1 MTDKSIIIKN
11 IDKQILNLIYKRNTF
26 FQKKELLEEFNE
38 TYYESKIFKN
48 NDEIKKLFNTINT
61 LEINPEEKKR
71 ILYLGPEGSYT
82 QDVAMKKFN
91 INNQFFSVN
100 SITNLFEEIDKENAD
115 FAVIPIENSLN
126 GLVNDTLNAFLKYN
140 LTVVDE
146 IILDIHHTF
155 ATNSQDISK
164 IKTIYSKDIAFDQC
178 SLFLE
183 KYNLHNIEHIFVEST
198 TKAAHLASLNPN
210 SAAICSS
217 AAAFNNHLNVMFYNI
232 EDNPTN
238 KTRFF
243 VLSKQELEKNSSIE
257 YKTSFLIELPNISGS
272 LIDFLLSFKNEG
284 INLYKIKLHITK
296 GISNFFIEF
305 NGHKDDENIKKIFNN
320 YPYLKVL
327 GSYKKEVEDI

>member
-11 IDKQILNLIYKRNTF
+11 IDKQILNLIYKRNAF

-38 TYYESKIFKN
+38 TYYENKIFKN
-48 NDEIKKLFNTINT
+48 NDEIKKLFNIINT

-82 QDVAMKKFN
+82 QDAAMKKFN

-100 SITNLFEEIDKENAD
+100 SITNLFEEINKENAD

-155 ATNSQDISK
+155 STNSQDISK

-198 TKAAHLASLNPN
+198 TKAAQLASLNPN

-243 VLSKQELEKNSSIE
+243 VLSKQELEKDSSIE

-284 INLYKIKLHITK
+284 INLYKIKSHITK

>member
-1 MTDKSIIIKN
+1 
-11 IDKQILNLIYKRNTF
+11 
-26 FQKKELLEEFNE
+26 
-38 TYYESKIFKN
+38 
-48 NDEIKKLFNTINT
+48 
-61 LEINPEEKKR
+61 
-71 ILYLGPEGSYT
+71 
-82 QDVAMKKFN
+82 
-91 INNQFFSVN
+91 
-100 SITNLFEEIDKENAD
+100 
-115 FAVIPIENSLN
+115 
-126 GLVNDTLNAFLKYN
+126 
-140 LTVVDE
+140 
-146 IILDIHHTF
+146 
-155 ATNSQDISK
+155 
-164 IKTIYSKDIAFDQC
+164 
-178 SLFLE
+178 
-183 KYNLHNIEHIFVEST
+183 
-198 TKAAHLASLNPN
+198 
-210 SAAICSS
+210 
-217 AAAFNNHLNVMFYNI
+217 MFYNI

>member
-26 FQKKELLEEFNE
+26 FKKKELLEEFNE

-48 NDEIKKLFNTINT
+48 NDQIKKLFNIINT

-82 QDVAMKKFN
+82 QDAAMKKFN

-243 VLSKQELEKNSSIE
+243 VLSKQELKKDSSIE

-284 INLYKIKLHITK
+284 INLYKIKSHITK